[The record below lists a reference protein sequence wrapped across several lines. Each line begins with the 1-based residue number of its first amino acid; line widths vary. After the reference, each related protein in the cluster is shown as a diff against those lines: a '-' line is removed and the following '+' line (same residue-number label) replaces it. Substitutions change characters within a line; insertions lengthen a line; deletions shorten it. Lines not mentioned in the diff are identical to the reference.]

1 MNTDDI
7 LWVPSEARIANARIT
22 HFTQLLREKYAQSFT
37 SYHALWRWSL
47 ANKEVFWRELWQFV
61 GGLGELGERAAING
75 HRMPGVEWF
84 PDGRVNFAEN
94 LLRGFEGCESVDA
107 LVFANESGESQ
118 RLSWQELRAQV
129 AACASAL
136 EAAGVREG
144 DVIASLL
151 PNVPE
156 AAIAMLAATSLGATW
171 SSASPDFGAQGVLDR
186 FEQIKP
192 KVLFAVNGYF
202 YNGKWTDTSER
213 IAEIVS
219 RLPSLQCCIHV
230 EAHVESGLVDQS
242 DSLRESSLEG
252 QGTHDE
258 DRRGGVLTHRRWGD
272 FLANAPAREL
282 VCNRV
287 PFNHPL
293 FIVYSSGT
301 TGLPKAIVHG
311 TGGTLLQLM
320 KEHALHGDLNPRD
333 RLFYFSTTGWI
344 MWNWLIAGLSQG
356 ATCLLYDG
364 SPFADRGRV
373 LWDFAE
379 RERCT
384 HFGTSAKYIDAI
396 KKLGVAPRSTND
408 LSALRTVYST
418 GSPLSPESFDYVY
431 QCVKPDVHLASI
443 SGGTDIMSCFAIGN
457 PTLPVR
463 RGEMQ
468 CRGLGMA
475 VEVWDELGNVLPPG
489 AEEMG
494 ELVCS
499 QAFPSMPLGFVN
511 DPDQTRYRAAYYER
525 FPSVWTHGDWCRI
538 TSSGGVVI
546 VGRSDATLNPGGV
559 RIGTAEIYRQ
569 VETIDEVIES
579 IAIGQV
585 FNHDTRVVLF
595 VKLRD
600 GVVLDDALTDRIK
613 QRIKENTTPRHVPA
627 KIVQVPDIPR
637 TKSNKIVELAVR
649 DVVHG
654 RNPKNVDALA
664 NPEALEYFRNRPELL
679 S

>member
-1 MNTDDI
+1 MNAEI
-7 LWVPSEARIANARIT
+7 LWSPSAERVANARISQ
-22 HFTQLLREKYAQSFT
+22 FTQLLREKYAQSFPN
-37 SYHALWRWSL
+37 YHALWRWSL
-47 ANKEVFWRELWQFV
+47 ANKEVFWRELWQYTECV
-61 GGLGELGERAAING
+61 GELGERVAIDG
-75 HRMPGVEWF
+75 HKMPGVQWF
-84 PDGRVNFAEN
+84 PDGRLNFAEN
-94 LLRGFEGCESVDA
+94 LLRGFPGCDDEDA
-107 LVFANESGESQ
+107 LVFANESGGSQ
-118 RLSWQELRAQV
+118 RTSWRELRAQV

-136 EAAGVREG
+136 QLAGVREG
-144 DVIASLL
+144 DVVASLL
-151 PNVPE
+151 PNIPE
-156 AAIAMLAATSLGATW
+156 AAVAMLASTSLGATW

-186 FEQIKP
+186 FVQIAP
-192 KVLFAVNGYF
+192 KVLFAVDGYF
-202 YNGKWTDTSER
+202 YNGKWNDTTER
-213 IAEIVS
+213 VAEIVS
-219 RLPSLQCCIHV
+219 KLPSLQWCVNV
-230 EAHVESGLVDQS
+230 ENRDAVGAAPPRSNSPITSVD
-242 DSLRESSLEG
+242 
-252 QGTHDE
+252 
-258 DRRGGVLTHRRWGD
+258 RGIAAPTSRKWND
-272 FLANAPAREL
+272 FLANAPARAL
-282 VCNRV
+282 TFNRV
-287 PFNHPL
+287 AFNHPL

-301 TGLPKAIVHG
+301 TGLPKAIIHG
-311 TGGTLLQLM
+311 TGGTLLQLV
-320 KEHALHGDLNPRD
+320 KEHALHGDLKPRD
-333 RLFYFSTTGWI
+333 RVFYFSTTGWI

-408 LSALRTVYST
+408 LSQLRTVYST

-468 CRGLGMA
+468 CRALGMA
-475 VEVWDELGNVLPPG
+475 VEVWDEHGSVMPPG
-489 AEEMG
+489 SEEMG

-511 DPDQTRYRAAYYER
+511 DPDQARYKAAYYER
-525 FPSVWTHGDWCRI
+525 FPGVWTHGDWCQI
-538 TSSGGVVI
+538 TATGGVVI

-569 VETIDEVIES
+569 VETIDEVVES
-579 IAIGQV
+579 IAIGQI

-595 VKLRD
+595 VKLRE
-600 GVVLDDALTDRIK
+600 GLTLGSALVEQIK
-613 QRIKENTTPRHVPA
+613 QRIRENTTPRHVPA
-627 KIVQVPDIPR
+627 KIVQVDDIPR

-654 RNPKNVDALA
+654 RNPKNIEALA
-664 NPEALEYFRNRPELL
+664 NPEALEHFRSRLELL

>member
-1 MNTDDI
+1 MKAEK
-7 LWVPSEARIANARIT
+7 LWQPSAERIASARLTQFT
-22 HFTQLLREKYAQSFT
+22 HELRAKYEQSFPDYW
-37 SYHALWRWSL
+37 SLWRWSL
-47 ANKEVFWRELWQFV
+47 ANKEVFWREVWRFCD
-61 GGLGELGERAAING
+61 GIGELGERVAIDG
-75 HRMPGVEWF
+75 HKMPGVQWF
-84 PDGRVNFAEN
+84 PDGRLNFAEN
-94 LLRGFEGCESVDA
+94 LLHGFEGDEELDA
-107 LVFANESGESQ
+107 LVFTNEAGEH
-118 RLSWQELRAQV
+118 RRVSWRELRAQV

-136 EAAGVREG
+136 KQAGVSEG
-144 DVIASLL
+144 DVVASLL

-156 AAIAMLAATSLGATW
+156 AAIAMLAATSIGATW

-192 KVLFAVNGYF
+192 QVLFVVDGYF
-202 YNGKWTDTSER
+202 YNGKWTDTRER
-213 IAEIVS
+213 VADIVT
-219 RLPSLQCCIHV
+219 RLPSLSEVVCVVSANAV
-230 EAHVESGLVDQS
+230 EAAPPRTPLAQVEAN
-242 DSLRESSLEG
+242 
-252 QGTHDE
+252 
-258 DRRGGVLTHRRWGD
+258 RGKAAPTVLWND

-282 VCNRV
+282 AFTRV

-301 TGLPKAIVHG
+301 TGLPKAIIHG
-311 TGGTLLQLM
+311 AGGTLLQM
-320 KEHALHGDLNPRD
+320 FKEHALHGDLKPRD

-364 SPFADRGRV
+364 SPFAHHGRV

-379 RERCT
+379 AERCT
-384 HFGTSAKYIDAI
+384 QFGTSAKYIDAI
-396 KKLGVAPRSTND
+396 KKLGVVPRRTHE
-408 LSALRTVYST
+408 LAHLRTIYST

-431 QCVKPDVHLASI
+431 QCVKTDVHLASI

-457 PTLPVR
+457 PTLPVY

-475 VEVWDELGNVLPPG
+475 VDVWDENAKSIAPG
-489 AEEMG
+489 SPDMG

-511 DPDQTRYRAAYYER
+511 DPDLTRYKAAYYER
-525 FPSVWTHGDWCRI
+525 FPGVWTHGDWCQL
-538 TSSGGVVI
+538 TENDGVVI

-569 VETIDEVIES
+569 VETVDEVVES
-579 IAIGQV
+579 IAIGQI

-600 GVVLDDALTDRIK
+600 DIMLDEALIERIK

-627 KIVQVPDIPR
+627 KVVQVADIPR

-654 RNPKNVDALA
+654 RVVKNVDALA
-664 NPEALEYFRNRPELL
+664 NPEALEYFRSRAELL

>member
-1 MNTDDI
+1 MKSDV
-7 LWVPSEARIANARIT
+7 LWQPSAERIANARIT
-22 HFTQLLREKYAQSFT
+22 QFTDQLREKYEQRFPDYWS
-37 SYHALWRWSL
+37 LWRWSI
-47 ANKEVFWRELWQFV
+47 ANKGAFWREVWRFCD
-61 GGLGELGERAAING
+61 GIGELGERVAIDG
-75 HRMPGVEWF
+75 HKMPGAQWF
-84 PDGRVNFAEN
+84 PDGRLNFAEN
-94 LLRGFEGCESVDA
+94 LLRGFDGDNNVDA
-107 LVFANESGESQ
+107 LVSRNEAGQE
-118 RLSWQELRAQV
+118 RRVTWRELRTQV

-136 EAAGVREG
+136 KRDGVGEG
-144 DVIASLL
+144 DVVASLL

-156 AAIAMLAATSLGATW
+156 AAIAMLATSAIGATW

-186 FEQIKP
+186 FTQIKP
-192 KVLFAVNGYF
+192 KVLFVVDGYF
-202 YNGKWTDTSER
+202 YSGKWNDTTER
-213 IAEIVS
+213 VDEIVAG
-219 RLPSLQCCIHV
+219 LPSV
-230 EAHVESGLVDQS
+230 ERVVRVVGEALPQS
-242 DSLRESSLEG
+242 TDANA
-252 QGTHDE
+252 TTY
-258 DRRGGVLTHRRWGD
+258 RGGAAPTASDWD
-272 FLANAPAREL
+272 AFLENADANATLEF
-282 VCNRV
+282 NRL

-293 FIVYSSGT
+293 CIVYSSGT
-301 TGLPKAIVHG
+301 TGLPKAIIHG
-311 TGGTLLQLM
+311 AGGTLLQLL
-320 KEHALHGDLNPRD
+320 KEHALHGDLKPRD

-364 SPFADRGRV
+364 SPFAHQGRV
-373 LWDFAE
+373 LWDFADA
-379 RERCT
+379 ERCT
-384 HFGTSAKYIDAI
+384 QFGTSAKYIDAI
-396 KKLGVAPRSTND
+396 KKLGVVPRRTHALES
-408 LSALRTVYST
+408 LRTIYST

-431 QCVKPDVHLASI
+431 QCVKTDVHLASI

-457 PTLPVR
+457 PTLPVY

-475 VEVWDELGNVLPPG
+475 VDVWDDSAKSIAAGSD
-489 AEEMG
+489 EMG

-511 DPDQTRYRAAYYER
+511 DPGNTRYKAAYHER
-525 FPSVWTHGDWCRI
+525 FPGVWTHGDWCQR
-538 TSSGGVVI
+538 TANDGMVI

-569 VETIDEVIES
+569 VETIDEVVES
-579 IAIGQV
+579 IAIGQI

-600 GVVLDDALTDRIK
+600 SITFDEILVQRIK

-627 KIVQVPDIPR
+627 KIVQVMDIPR

-654 RNPKNVDALA
+654 RVPKNIDALA
-664 NPEALEYFRNRPELL
+664 NPEALEYFRNRVELL

>member
-1 MNTDDI
+1 MKAEK
-7 LWVPSEARIANARIT
+7 LWEPSADRIANARIT
-22 HFTQLLREKYAQSFT
+22 QFTDELRTKYEQRFPDYWS
-37 SYHALWRWSL
+37 LWRWSI
-47 ANKEVFWRELWQFV
+47 ANKEVFWREVWRFG
-61 GGLGELGERAAING
+61 GGLGELGQRVAMDG
-75 HRMPGVEWF
+75 HKMPGAQWF
-84 PDGRVNFAEN
+84 PDGTLNFAEN
-94 LLRGFEGCESVDA
+94 LLRGFPGCDDEDA
-107 LVFANESGESQ
+107 LVFTNEANEA
-118 RLSWQELRAQV
+118 RRVSWRELRAQV

-136 EAAGVREG
+136 EQAGVAKG
-144 DVIASLL
+144 DVVASLL
-151 PNVPE
+151 PNIPE

-192 KVLFAVNGYF
+192 KVLFAVDGYF
-202 YNGKWTDTSER
+202 YNGKWVDTFER
-213 IAEIVS
+213 VQEIVS
-219 RLPSLQCCIHV
+219 KLPTVVKVVRVS
-230 EAHVESGLVDQS
+230 
-242 DSLRESSLEG
+242 
-252 QGTHDE
+252 THS
-258 DRRGGVLTHRRWGD
+258 LTHPIGHPLPEGEGINWKD
-272 FLANAPAREL
+272 FLASATTREL
-282 VCNRV
+282 TFTRV

-293 FIVYSSGT
+293 YIVYSSGT
-301 TGLPKAIVHG
+301 TGLPKAIIHG
-311 TGGTLLQLM
+311 TGGTLLQLV
-320 KEHALHGDLNPRD
+320 KEHVLHGDLKPRD

-364 SPFADRGRV
+364 SPFANRGRV

-379 RERCT
+379 AERCT

-408 LSALRTVYST
+408 LTSLRTIYST

-431 QCVKPDVHLASI
+431 ECVKPDVHLASI

-457 PTLPVR
+457 PTLPVY

-468 CRGLGMA
+468 CRALGMA
-475 VEVWDELGNVLPPG
+475 VEVWDEHGKPLTAGSDD
-489 AEEMG
+489 MG

-511 DPDQTRYRAAYYER
+511 DPDNVRYKAAYYER
-525 FPSVWTHGDWCRI
+525 FPGVWTHGDWCQL
-538 TSSGGVVI
+538 TENDGVVI

-569 VETIDEVIES
+569 VETIDEVVES
-579 IAIGQV
+579 IAIGQI

-600 GVVLDDALTDRIK
+600 DITLDEALIERIK
-613 QRIKENTTPRHVPA
+613 QRIRENTTPRHVPA
-627 KIVQVPDIPR
+627 KVLQVIDIPR

-654 RNPKNVDALA
+654 RAPKNIEALA
-664 NPEALEYFRNRPELL
+664 NPEALEYFRNREELL
-679 S
+679 V

>member
-1 MNTDDI
+1 MSAEK
-7 LWVPSEARIANARIT
+7 LWQPSEEHIANARIT
-22 HFTQLLREKYAQSFT
+22 QFTHELRAKYEQTFPDYWS
-37 SYHALWRWSL
+37 LWRWSL
-47 ANKEVFWRELWQFV
+47 ANKEVFWREVWRFTECI
-61 GGLGELGERAAING
+61 GDLGERVAIDG
-75 HRMPGVEWF
+75 HKMPGVQWF
-84 PDGRVNFAEN
+84 PDGRLNFAEN
-94 LLRGFEGCESVDA
+94 MLRGFPGCDDEDA
-107 LVFANESGESQ
+107 LVSANESGESR
-118 RLSWQELRAQV
+118 RLSWRELRAQV
-129 AACASAL
+129 AACACAL
-136 EAAGVREG
+136 HEAGVREG
-144 DVIASLL
+144 DVVASLL

-186 FEQIKP
+186 FVQIKP
-192 KVLFAVNGYF
+192 KVLFAVDGYF
-202 YNGKWTDTSER
+202 YNGKWNDTTER
-213 IAEIVS
+213 VSEIVS
-219 RLPSLQCCIHV
+219 NLPSV
-230 EAHVESGLVDQS
+230 EKVVFVGAARRDQHGAS
-242 DSLRESSLEG
+242 INLGSRQAASTWDA
-252 QGTHDE
+252 
-258 DRRGGVLTHRRWGD
+258 
-272 FLANAPAREL
+272 FLANPSPRDL
-282 VCNRV
+282 TFTRV

-301 TGLPKAIVHG
+301 TGLPKAIIHG
-311 TGGTLLQLM
+311 TGGTLLQLV
-320 KEHALHGDLNPRD
+320 KEHALHGDLKPRD

-344 MWNWLIAGLSQG
+344 MWNWLIAGLTQG

-364 SPFADRGRV
+364 SPFANRGRV

-379 RERCT
+379 SERCT

-408 LSALRTVYST
+408 LSTLRTIYST

-431 QCVKPDVHLASI
+431 ECVKPDVHLASI

-457 PTLPVR
+457 PTLPVY

-475 VEVWDELGNVLPPG
+475 VEVWDEHGRPLPAG
-489 AEEMG
+489 SEEMG

-511 DPDQTRYRAAYYER
+511 DPENVRYKAAYYER
-525 FPSVWTHGDWCRI
+525 FPGVWTHGDWCQL
-538 TSSGGVVI
+538 TATDGVVI

-569 VETIDEVIES
+569 VETIDEVVES

-600 GVVLDDALTDRIK
+600 ELVLDEALIERIK

-627 KIVQVPDIPR
+627 KIVQVADIPR
-637 TKSNKIVELAVR
+637 TKSNKIVELTVR

-654 RNPKNVDALA
+654 RSVKNVDALA
-664 NPEALEYFRNRPELL
+664 NPEALEYFRNRSELL
-679 S
+679 T